1 VKLLIAEDDV
11 FFRRLLQQVLGRD
24 YELVSADDG
33 LQAWTALRELEG
45 PRLAVLDWVMPGLSG
60 PQVCRQVRQLPEGNA
75 FYLLI
80 LTARNSAAD
89 VVSGLRAGADD
100 YVTKPFDPEE
110 LRARVRV
117 GERILEMQD
126 RLQAHASALAEAKER
141 EQQLVR
147 LLPVCPACR
156 RVRADSGYWLE
167 VDRYLD
173 QLGSGQSASCP
184 ACAVQHHAAMV
195 GA

>member
-1 VKLLIAEDDV
+1 MPKTQQRSSLRSSQRFQNCSCKCARWWNAVKLLIAEDDV

-33 LQAWTALRELEG
+33 LQAWTALRDLEG

-126 RLQAHASALAEAKER
+126 RLQAHASALAEAKE
-141 EQQLVR
+141 
-147 LLPVCPACR
+147 
-156 RVRADSGYWLE
+156 
-167 VDRYLD
+167 
-173 QLGSGQSASCP
+173 
-184 ACAVQHHAAMV
+184 
-195 GA
+195 